1 MLKWNRW
8 SRSAIMCYQRGG
20 VCSGCIY
27 EEFFDGKAYKCKM
40 KQSVINLVQ
49 NIGAP
54 PDIESASIYEDEDEE
69 VF

>member
-27 EEFFDGKAYKCKM
+27 EEFFEGKSYKCKM

-49 NIGAP
+49 TIGAP